1 VGIRKSPASRS
12 GHPANKSR
20 AVKVYRV
27 RARVLILRW
36 LLVVF
41 ILLGCGLMVALPEER
56 EAVFPTPW
64 WALVVGWGAVAWLA
78 YEFLKTPFEIIL
90 ADDNNLEFR
99 GVFGRTKFRLSDI
112 ESIKWQPFDGG
123 FFTLGESVE
132 FRHSR
137 GAILFDQSMD
147 KMDELVATLKSL
159 NPAIDVHRI

>member
-1 VGIRKSPASRS
+1 
-12 GHPANKSR
+12 
-20 AVKVYRV
+20 
-27 RARVLILRW
+27 
-36 LLVVF
+36 
-41 ILLGCGLMVALPEER
+41 MVALPEER
-56 EAVFPTPW
+56 EAVFPAPW

-78 YEFLKTPFEIIL
+78 YEFLKTPFEITL
-90 ADDNNLEFR
+90 ANDNALEFR
-99 GVFGRTKFRLSDI
+99 GVLGRTKLRLSDI
-112 ESIKWQPFDGG
+112 ESIKWQPIDGG